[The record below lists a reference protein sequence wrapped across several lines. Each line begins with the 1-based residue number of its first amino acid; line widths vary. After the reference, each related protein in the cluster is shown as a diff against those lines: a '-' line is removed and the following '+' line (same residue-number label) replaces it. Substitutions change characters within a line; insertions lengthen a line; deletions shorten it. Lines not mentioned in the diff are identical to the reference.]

1 MQKPM
6 SNETESD
13 DRTLV
18 ARAQKGDEGA
28 FEELVKK
35 YSSRAYQIAYGVL
48 GNREDAEEVAEDT
61 FIRIH
66 RALPDFRGDSEFT
79 TWMYRIAMNLARNKY
94 QWNKSRASGR
104 HVSID
109 APLEGAEEDD
119 ERKLDLPD
127 DTLPPD
133 QKAAYNELD
142 KDLNAQLEQLPELYR
157 EALVM
162 RNIQGMSYEEI
173 ADLLK
178 CKMGT
183 VKSRIARARDELKKR
198 LGL

>member
-1 MQKPM
+1 M
-6 SNETESD
+6 SKETETD

-18 ARAQKGDEGA
+18 ARAQNGDEAA
-28 FEELVKK
+28 FAELVRK
-35 YSSRAYQIAYGVL
+35 YSGRAYQIAYGVL
-48 GNREDAEEVAEDT
+48 GNRQDAEEIAEDT
-61 FIRIH
+61 FIKIH
-66 RALPDFRGDSEFT
+66 RALPDFRGDAAFT

-94 QWNKSRASGR
+94 QWNKARAAGR

-109 APLEGAEEDD
+109 APLEGSEEDD
-119 ERKLDLPD
+119 DRRLDLPD
-127 DTLPPD
+127 TDLPPD

-142 KDLNAQLEQLPELYR
+142 KDLNAQLEQLPEVYR
-157 EALVM
+157 EPLVM
-162 RNIQGMSYEEI
+162 HNIQDLSYEEI

-178 CKMGT
+178 CKLGT

>member
-1 MQKPM
+1 M
-6 SNETESD
+6 SNELKSD

-18 ARAQKGDEGA
+18 ARAQNGDESA
-28 FEELVKK
+28 FEELLKK
-35 YSSRAYQIAYGVL
+35 YSGRAYQIAYGVL
-48 GNREDAEEVAEDT
+48 GNREDAEEIAEDT

-66 RALPDFRGDSEFT
+66 RALPEFRGDAEFT

-94 QWNKSRASGR
+94 HWNKSRAAGR

-109 APLEGAEEDD
+109 APLEGSDEDD
-119 ERKLDLPD
+119 DRKIDLPD
-127 DTLPPD
+127 STLPPD
-133 QKAAYNELD
+133 QKAAYNELH
-142 KDLNAQLEQLPELYR
+142 KDLNAQLEELPDLYR
-157 EALVM
+157 EALVL
-162 RNIQGMSYEEI
+162 RNIRGMSYEEI

-198 LGL
+198 LQL

>member
-1 MQKPM
+1 M
-6 SNETESD
+6 SNETETD

-18 ARAQKGDEGA
+18 ARAQKGDENA
-28 FEELVKK
+28 FAELVRK
-35 YSSRAYQIAYGVL
+35 YSGRAYQIAYGVL
-48 GNREDAEEVAEDT
+48 GNRQDAEEIAEDT
-61 FIRIH
+61 FIKIH
-66 RALPDFRGDSEFT
+66 RALPDFRGEAAFT

-94 QWNKSRASGR
+94 QWNKSRATKR

-109 APLEGAEEDD
+109 APLEGSEEDD
-119 ERKLDLPD
+119 DRRLDLPD
-127 DTLPPD
+127 TDLPPD

-142 KDLNAQLEQLPELYR
+142 KDLNTQLEQLPETYR

-162 RNIQGMSYEEI
+162 RNIQGLSYEEI

-178 CKMGT
+178 CKLGT

>member
-1 MQKPM
+1 MQESM
-6 SNETESD
+6 SKETETD

-18 ARAQKGDEGA
+18 ARAQKGDEAA
-28 FEELVKK
+28 FAELVRK
-35 YSSRAYQIAYGVL
+35 YSGRAYQIAYGVL
-48 GNREDAEEVAEDT
+48 GNRQDAEEVAEDT
-61 FIRIH
+61 FIKIH
-66 RALPDFRGDSEFT
+66 RALPDFRGDAAFT

-94 QWNKSRASGR
+94 QWNKSRAAER

-109 APLEGAEEDD
+109 APLDGAAEDD
-119 ERKLDLPD
+119 ERRLDLPD
-127 DTLPPD
+127 TDLPPD

-142 KDLNAQLEQLPELYR
+142 KDLNTQLEQLPEVYR

-162 RNIQGMSYEEI
+162 HNIKEMSYEEI

-178 CKMGT
+178 CKLGT